1 MKWARGGL
9 MWAESGRW
17 WHVLHNSAKLKGAS
31 EPFFDFP
38 IRLSGLP
45 SIKNGEHDETNL
57 ICFGYAGPVGRRS
70 PCPDEHNDRHDNN
83 DDDYDDQTNH
93 YR

>member
-1 MKWARGGL
+1 M
-9 MWAESGRW
+9 E
-17 WHVLHNSAKLKGAS
+17 N
-31 EPFFDFP
+31 
-38 IRLSGLP
+38 
-45 SIKNGEHDETNL
+45 HDETNL

-93 YR
+93 YRKGNRHYYHWQHYELELG